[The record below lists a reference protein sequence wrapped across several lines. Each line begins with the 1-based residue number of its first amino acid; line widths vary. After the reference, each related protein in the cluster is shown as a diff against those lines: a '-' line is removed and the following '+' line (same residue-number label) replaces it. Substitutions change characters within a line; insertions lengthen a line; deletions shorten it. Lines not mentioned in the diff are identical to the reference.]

1 VEFEWDE
8 TKRQSNIAK
17 HGIDFASA
25 KDIWEGPVLTAEAE
39 YRGESRF
46 KAIGET
52 HGFVIVVVFA
62 RRGKRRRLISAR
74 VANRK
79 EREGYY
85 RALERPRGRSQRL
98 GPGAEDDG

>member
-8 TKRQSNIAK
+8 TKRQSNIEK
-17 HGIDFASA
+17 HGIDFAIA
-25 KDIWEGPVLTAEAE
+25 KNIWQGPILTAQAE
-39 YRGESRF
+39 YRGELRF

-52 HGFVIVVVFA
+52 RDFVIVVVFTW
-62 RRGKRRRLISAR
+62 RGKRRRLISAR